1 MSAKLF
7 FLWVALGLALSASAK
22 IELHSLFGNNMILQR
37 DANNSL
43 WGWAQPGAS
52 VEVKASWG
60 SIARTKADEKGKW
73 VVLLNTPGPGTGHG
87 LSISSGRDVVKIK
100 NVAVGEVWLCAG
112 QSNMGFALGM
122 MFTGEDLRRQIGIP
136 LRIRDLGGRE
146 EQLPGFA
153 MKAHALDRLTGV
165 NPRKVTVKDL
175 EQILRD
181 AF

>member
-1 MSAKLF
+1 MPSSIP
-7 FLWVALGLALSASAK
+7 WGGALHCSHGAGNGLLLPYVMRFNLPSRAETMARIAL
-22 IELHSLFGNNMILQR
+22 LLGH
-37 DANNSL
+37 D
-43 WGWAQPGAS
+43 
-52 VEVKASWG
+52 VE
-60 SIARTKADEKGKW
+60 
-73 VVLLNTPGPGTGHG
+73 G
-87 LSISSGRDVVKIK
+87 LSPEGGANIAIE
-100 NVAVGEVWLCAG
+100 AV
-112 QSNMGFALGM
+112 
-122 MFTGEDLRRQIGIP
+122 EDLRRQIGIP